1 MKVFSRIGFVSLTAG
16 AFGLP
21 VAILIPNSEIAD
33 KFAFTGFFSLF
44 GLQIWSAIFF
54 KSEPNFART
63 GVIIVTLIAAVVWF
77 YALFIRTNKF

>member
-21 VAILIPNSEIAD
+21 VAI
-33 KFAFTGFFSLF
+33 TGFFSLF